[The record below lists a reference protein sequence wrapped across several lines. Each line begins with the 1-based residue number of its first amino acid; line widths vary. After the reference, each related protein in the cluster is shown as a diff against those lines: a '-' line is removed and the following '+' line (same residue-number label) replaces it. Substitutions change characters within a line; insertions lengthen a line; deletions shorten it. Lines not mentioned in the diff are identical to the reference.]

1 MSLWREY
8 RHLHRWLLAVAGVLA
23 AFYLARGSRPLMN
36 ALARYV
42 TQPLKRGLAAVS
54 YLTSVSLAEVWY
66 FVLAAALFFYLTWA
80 VRQILRRKRKWR
92 SVYGFA
98 MGLVCAGLTVWA
110 AFCLLWGVNYY
121 TDSFQ
126 QQSGVYAKGATVEEL
141 RQVTAYFAGQ
151 LSASSETV
159 SRDENGLFAVSRQE
173 ILSQATA
180 VYPNSYEAFPTLRM
194 TDRAPKAV
202 NMSGVMSAMDF
213 TGFYFPFTGEA
224 NVNMDSPAA
233 FLPATAAHEMAHE
246 RGISS
251 EQECNF
257 IAIVTST
264 TCGIPSYVYSG
275 WLLGYIHLGNA
286 LFEADRDAWQ
296 EIRDSLPENV
306 IKDMEENNAYWAAW
320 KGTVSA
326 ATSKA
331 YDSLLKGYGETAG
344 IQSYGTV
351 VDMLVAY
358 YG

>member
-1 MSLWREY
+1 MSLWKEY
-8 RHLHRWLLAVAGVLA
+8 RKLHRWLLAAAAVLA

-80 VRQILRRKRKWR
+80 VRRIIRRKRKWR

-121 TDSFQ
+121 TDNFQ
-126 QQSGVYAKGATVEEL
+126 EQSGVYARGVTVEEL

-151 LSASSETV
+151 LSAASETV

-173 ILSQATA
+173 ILSQATE
-180 VYPNSYEAFPTLRM
+180 VYANSYEAFPTLRM
-194 TDRAPKAV
+194 TDRPPKAV
-202 NMSGVMSAMDF
+202 NMSTVMSAMDF

-286 LFEADRDAWQ
+286 LITVDQDAWQ
-296 EIRDSLPENV
+296 QIRDSLPEDV

-320 KGTVSA
+320 EGPVSA